1 MLYTTTS
8 MKKLLLGC
16 LLLITACQ
24 SATPTLAPSL
34 FPTETPLPSPTFV
47 AATVSPEPSPTLELS
62 PTPFPS
68 IFTEEFDSLP
78 AGWVILQGGNESVP
92 NVKTDNGTLMLEM
105 DSTYTWLYA
114 LYGAQD
120 YSAVHIETQFT
131 SRAMSPSSVGLI
143 CGYSEETGWLE
154 YNVSSDGTY
163 NVLYGKWLSPSV
175 VDYAPITDGTSK
187 EIQRNGMT
195 QTIGLTC
202 VEKTLSLFIN
212 DKLIRKVDVTNYDVT
227 GKIGIA
233 AASYEN
239 SPVTV
244 GVDWV
249 KVSEP

>member
-1 MLYTTTS
+1 
-8 MKKLLLGC
+8 MKKILIGC
-16 LLLITACQ
+16 LILLTAACQ
-24 SATPTLAPSL
+24 NATPTPAPSL
-34 FPTETPLPSPTFV
+34 FPTSTPLPSPIP
-47 AATVSPEPSPTLELS
+47 ATVSPEPSPTLELS

-68 IFTEEFDSLP
+68 LFTEEFDSIP
-78 AGWVILQGGNESVP
+78 TGWVILQGGNESVP
-92 NVKTDNGTLMLEM
+92 NIKTDNGSLILEM

-120 YSAVHIETQFT
+120 YSMVHMDTQFT

-143 CGYSEETGWLE
+143 CGYAEEIGWLE
-154 YNVSSDGTY
+154 YNVSTDGTY
-163 NVLYGKWLSPSV
+163 NVLYGKWLSPGV

-202 VEKTLSLFIN
+202 AEKTLSLFIN
-212 DKLIRKVDVTNYDVT
+212 DKLIRKVDVTNYTVT
-227 GKIGIA
+227 GKIGLA

-244 GVDWV
+244 GFNWV

>member
-1 MLYTTTS
+1 
-8 MKKLLLGC
+8 MKKILLAGC
-16 LLLITACQ
+16 LILITACQ
-24 SATPTLAPSL
+24 PATTTPVTSL
-34 FPTETPLPSPTFV
+34 FPTSTPLPSPAFV
-47 AATVSPEPSPTLELS
+47 FATVSPEPSPTLELS

-68 IFTEEFDSLP
+68 LFTEEFDSIP
-78 AGWVILQGGNESVP
+78 AGWAILQGGNESVP
-92 NVKTDNGTLMLEM
+92 NIKTDNGSLILEM

-120 YSAVHIETQFT
+120 YSTVHMATQFT

-143 CGYSEETGWLE
+143 CGYSEESGWLE
-154 YNVSSDGTY
+154 YNVSTDGTY
-163 NVLYGKWLSPSV
+163 NVLYGKWLSPGV

-202 VEKTLSLFIN
+202 AEKILSLFIK

-227 GKIGIA
+227 GKIGLA

-244 GVDWV
+244 GFDWV
-249 KVSEP
+249 KVSQQ

>member
-1 MLYTTTS
+1 

-16 LLLITACQ
+16 LILITACQ
-24 SATPTLAPSL
+24 STANAPTLVPSL
-34 FPTETPLPSPTFV
+34 FPTSTPRPSPTFV
-47 AATVSPEPSPTLELS
+47 PAAVSPELSPTLELS

-68 IFTEEFDSLP
+68 LFTEEFDSIP

-92 NVKTDNGTLMLEM
+92 NVKTENGSLILEM

-120 YSAVHIETQFT
+120 YSSVHMDTQFT

-154 YNVSSDGTY
+154 YNVSTDGTY
-163 NVLYGKWLSPSV
+163 NVLYGKWLSPGI

-187 EIQRNGMT
+187 AIQRNGMT

-202 VEKTLSLFIN
+202 AEKKISLFIN
-212 DKLIRKVDVTNYDVT
+212 DTLIRNVNVTNYAVN

-233 AASYEN
+233 AASFEN